1 MPHDILFYMKLQET
15 IREHLKEAMKA
26 RDEVRLLVIRSL
38 ITLFTNESISKGL
51 PSADKLTDED
61 VLGLI
66 RRAVK
71 QRKDSIEQFTAGN
84 RKDLVKAEKKELEIL
99 ESYLPAQM
107 SKDEVLKI
115 IKKKKAEMKIT
126 DKTKLGMFI
135 GAVMKELKGKADGNL
150 VKEVAESLF
159 K

>member
-1 MPHDILFYMKLQET
+1 MKLQET